1 MKRVYTLFSFLLI
14 AVLLNAQYDP
24 KENFYDAEFFFA
36 EEDYA
41 EALYAFTQVYKD
53 GYENNSNINYRI
65 GICLLELEGRKTEAI
80 PYLETATRNI
90 TEKYREGSFREE
102 NAPPDAYLY
111 LGNAYR
117 IDEQFDKAC
126 ENYRKFLEYAEE
138 GTPQATYTNLQIDAC
153 QRARDAVNATPDYAI
168 GTLGQINAVRAPV
181 YNPVIS
187 GDLGTFAF
195 MGRQKFYNGIYV
207 SRQENGKW
215 TKPYNITP
223 SIQSDGNQEV
233 IALSHDGQQMLVTW
247 SDQFESDIWLTEY
260 RNGRWYKSEPIGKP
274 VNSKYYESHAC
285 FSPDGNTIYFTSNRK
300 ESIGGMDI
308 FKSERTA
315 EGWSD
320 IVLLGENVNTV
331 LNEENPFVSPDGSR
345 LYFSSQGHPGLGGF
359 DVFYVTINDDG
370 TYGTPVHLDYPLN
383 TTDDDFAFMP
393 KEVEMEEALTMYAK
407 GEAGQV
413 EVFRFEWIPESA
425 QPVAVAFETALP
437 AREEAEQEVSP
448 EEVAEAVTETV
459 EEAADEIAEAV
470 VEEEVVEEV
479 VEEAVAD
486 IEEVVDEVEEAVEE
500 SFMIR
505 PVFFAFDSYALSS
518 AGKAKLDGLAAI
530 MQRFPNLRLEV
541 VGHTDAMGPD
551 AYNALLAQRRAD
563 AVSAYLVAK
572 GVSAERLS
580 TVSRGEKEPAARNT
594 TPDGR
599 DAPKG
604 RELNRRV
611 HFSVSMQGGVLIE
624 REEIDVPDQLKLN

>member
-14 AVLLNAQYDP
+14 AIFLNAQYDP

-53 GYENNSNINYRI
+53 GYEDNANINYRI
-65 GICLLELEGRKTEAI
+65 GICLLELDGRKTEAI
-80 PYLETATRNI
+80 PYLETATKNI

-102 NAPPDAYLY
+102 QAPPDAYLY

-126 ENYRKFLEYAEE
+126 ENYKKFLEYADEA
-138 GTPQATYTNLQIDAC
+138 TPQAIYVNTQIDAC
-153 QRARDAVNATPDYAI
+153 QRAREAVQSEPDYAI
-168 GTLGQINAVRAPV
+168 GTLGQINAIRAPV

-215 TKPYNITP
+215 SKPYNITP

-233 IALSHDGQQMLVTW
+233 IALSHDGQQMLVAW
-247 SDQFESDIWLTEY
+247 ADQFESEIWITEY
-260 RNGRWYKSEPIGKP
+260 KNGRWYKSEPIGKP
-274 VNSKYYESHAC
+274 INSKYYESHAC
-285 FSPDGNTIYFTSNRK
+285 FTPDGNTIYFTSNRN
-300 ESIGGMDI
+300 ESLGGMDI
-308 FKSERTA
+308 FKSVRTA
-315 EGWSD
+315 EGWSEL
-320 IVLLGENVNTV
+320 ILLGENVNTV

-359 DVFYVTINDDG
+359 DVFYVSINDDG

-393 KEVEMEEALTMYAK
+393 REVEMEDALTMYAK

-425 QPVAVAFETALP
+425 QPVAVAFETPLP
-437 AREEAEQEVSP
+437 AREKAE
-448 EEVAEAVTETV
+448 EEILADDITETV
-459 EEAADEIAEAV
+459 EEAAEEIAGAV
-470 VEEEVVEEV
+470 VEEFVREEVIEEAVEEV
-479 VEEAVAD
+479 R
-486 IEEVVDEVEEAVEE
+486 EVVDEVEEVAEPA
-500 SFMIR
+500 FMIR
-505 PVFFAFDSYALSS
+505 PIFFAFDSYAISS
-518 AGKAKLDGLAAI
+518 AGKEKLDGLAAI
-530 MQRFPNLRLEV
+530 MQRFTNLELEV

-551 AYNALLAQRRAD
+551 AYNDLLAKRRAD
-563 AVSAYLVAK
+563 AVATYLVAQ
-572 GVSAERLS
+572 GVAADRLA

-594 TPDGR
+594 TADGR

-611 HFSVSMQGGVLIE
+611 HFNASVPEGVLI
-624 REEIDVPDQLKLN
+624 RKEEIEVPDQLKLK

>member
-14 AVLLNAQYDP
+14 AIFLHGQYDP

-41 EALYAFTQVYKD
+41 EALYAFTQVYND
-53 GYENNSNINYRI
+53 GYEDNANINYRI
-65 GICLLELEGRKTEAI
+65 GVCLLELEGRKTEAI
-80 PYLETATRNI
+80 PYLETAIKNI

-102 NAPPDAYLY
+102 AAPPDAYMF

-117 IDEQFDKAC
+117 IDEQFEKAC
-126 ENYRKFLEYAEE
+126 ENYKKFLAYAEE
-138 GTPQATYTNLQIDAC
+138 GTPQYIYTNIQIDAC
-153 QRARDAVNATPDYAI
+153 QRAKEALTSEADYAI

-215 TKPYNITP
+215 TAPYNITP
-223 SIQSDGNQEV
+223 SIQSDGNQTV
-233 IALSHDGQQMLVTW
+233 IALSYDGQQMLVTW
-247 SDQFESDIWLTEY
+247 ADQFESDIWITEY
-260 RNGRWYKSEPIGKP
+260 RNDRWYKSEPIGKP
-274 VNSKYYESHAC
+274 INSRYYESHAC
-285 FSPDGNTIYFTSNRK
+285 FTPDGNTIYFTSNRR

-308 FKSERTA
+308 FKSERTE

-320 IVLLGENVNTV
+320 IILLGEHINTP
-331 LNEENPFVSPDGSR
+331 LNEDNPYVSPDGSR

-370 TYGTPVHLDYPLN
+370 SYSTPTHLEYPLN

-393 KEVEMEEALTMYAK
+393 KEVEMEDALTMYSK
-407 GEAGQV
+407 GEADQV
-413 EVFRFEWIPESA
+413 EIFRFEWIPESA

-437 AREEAEQEVSP
+437 QKEQAEEEMLAEEVREE
-448 EEVAEAVTETV
+448 VTETV
-459 EEAADEIAEAV
+459 EEAAEEAAEEAV
-470 VEEEVVEEV
+470 KEEVVEEV
-479 VEEAVAD
+479 QEEV
-486 IEEVVDEVEEAVEE
+486 IEEMAEETY
-500 SFMIR
+500 MIR
-505 PVFFAFDSYALSS
+505 PVFFGFDSDALGNE
-518 AGKAKLDGLAAI
+518 GKEKLNGLASI
-530 MQRFPNLRLEV
+530 MKRFPNIELEV
-541 VGHTDAMGPD
+541 VGHTDSMGPD
-551 AYNALLAQRRAD
+551 AYNDRLAKQRAD
-563 AVSAYLVAK
+563 AVAKYLAAQGVA
-572 GVSAERLS
+572 ADRL
-580 TVSRGEKEPAARNT
+580 TTTSRGEKKPAARNT

-611 HFSVSMQGGVLIE
+611 HFNVSIQGGVLIE
-624 REEIDVPDQLKLN
+624 IKDIEVPDHLKLK

>member
-14 AVLLNAQYDP
+14 AIFLHGQYDP

-41 EALYAFTQVYKD
+41 EALYAFNQVYND
-53 GYENNSNINYRI
+53 GYEDNANINYRI
-65 GICLLELEGRKTEAI
+65 GVCLLELEGRKTEAI
-80 PYLETATRNI
+80 PYLETAIKNI
-90 TEKYREGSFREE
+90 TEKYREGSFREDA
-102 NAPPDAYLY
+102 APPDAYLF

-126 ENYRKFLEYAEE
+126 ENYKKFLTYAEE
-138 GTPQATYTNLQIDAC
+138 ETPQYIYTNIQIDAC
-153 QRARDAVNATPDYAI
+153 QRAKEALKSEADYAI
-168 GTLGQINAVRAPV
+168 GTLGQINAIRAPV

-223 SIQSDGNQEV
+223 SIQSDGNQTV

-247 SDQFESDIWLTEY
+247 ADQFESDIWITEY
-260 RNGRWYKSEPIGKP
+260 RNDRWYKSEPIGKP
-274 VNSKYYESHAC
+274 INSRYYESHAC
-285 FSPDGNTIYFTSNRK
+285 FTPDGNTIYFTSNRR
-300 ESIGGMDI
+300 ESVGGMDI
-308 FKSERTA
+308 FKSERTE

-320 IVLLGENVNTV
+320 IILLGEHINTP
-331 LNEENPFVSPDGSR
+331 LNEDNPYVSPDGSR

-359 DVFYVTINDDG
+359 DIFYVTINEDG
-370 TYGTPVHLDYPLN
+370 SYSAPVHLEYPLN
-383 TTDDDFAFMP
+383 TTDDDFAFIP
-393 KEVEMEEALTMYAK
+393 KEVDMEDALTMYSK
-407 GEAGQV
+407 GEADQV

-437 AREEAEQEVSP
+437 KKEEAEEEMLA
-448 EEVAEAVTETV
+448 EEVKEEVTETV
-459 EEAADEIAEAV
+459 EEAAEEAAEEV

-479 VEEAVAD
+479 KEEV
-486 IEEVVDEVEEAVEE
+486 IEEMAEETY
-500 SFMIR
+500 MIR
-505 PVFFAFDSYALSS
+505 PVFFGFDSYALGNE
-518 AGKAKLDGLAAI
+518 GKEKLNGLASI
-530 MQRFPNLRLEV
+530 MKRFPNIELEV
-541 VGHTDAMGPD
+541 VGHTDSMGPD
-551 AYNALLAQRRAD
+551 AYNDRLAKQRAD
-563 AVSAYLVAK
+563 AVAEYLVAQ
-572 GVSAERLS
+572 GINADRL
-580 TVSRGEKEPAARNT
+580 TTTSRGEKKPAARNT

-611 HFSVSMQGGVLIE
+611 HFNVSVQGGVLIE
-624 REEIDVPDQLKLN
+624 IQDIAVPDHLKLK